1 MPGCGQLSGHGDVTT
16 EVTMSAQSAERTAHW
31 PQRTTSHWTRDGR
44 FHTGSLETCLDCPT
58 RPDEREPRP
67 SDAG

>member
-1 MPGCGQLSGHGDVTT
+1 
-16 EVTMSAQSAERTAHW
+16 MSAQSAERTAHW

-67 SDAG
+67 PDAD